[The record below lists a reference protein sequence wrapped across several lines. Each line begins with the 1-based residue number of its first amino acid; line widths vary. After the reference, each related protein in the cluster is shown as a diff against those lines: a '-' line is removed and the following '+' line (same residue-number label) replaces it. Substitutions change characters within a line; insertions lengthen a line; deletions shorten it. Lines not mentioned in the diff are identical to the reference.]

1 MAKEKIPPR
10 DEVKEEFTWDLT
22 EIYESDEKWAEEF
35 AALESVP
42 ARLESFRGSL
52 GESAGTLLEFF
63 RLDDSIS
70 LRLEKLAGYASCKA
84 DQDLAN
90 GFYQDMRGKAMRRC
104 VEISEASAF
113 ARPEIMAIP
122 EEKLESFYAARPE
135 LEEYRRS
142 LYRIRRRAEHILSPA
157 EEKLLSA
164 AGEMADSPDN
174 IGGALRNAD
183 LRFED
188 AVDSKGERHPL
199 SSGTL
204 VPLMESSDRTLRKSA
219 FENCFC
225 RYGEF
230 KNTVAS
236 ILDAQFKQLNF
247 FARARKYPSTLTAAL
262 DGTEVPEEVYMNLI
276 SAVHE
281 NMEAMYRYVRLRKR
295 ALGVEELHMY
305 DVYTP
310 IVADAAEKISYEQA
324 KETVLSALSVL
335 GEDYVELLKKGFDG
349 RWIDV
354 YENQG
359 KRSGAYSSGI
369 SRPHPYVLLNHK
381 DNLESMFTIAHE
393 MGHALHSYYS
403 CKNQPVSTSDYVIF
417 VAEVAS
423 TCNEIL
429 LVRKLLEQTG
439 DKKRRAYLIN
449 HFLEQFKGTVYRQ
462 TMFAEFELEMG
473 RMSWAGESLTA
484 EELCRKY
491 LELNKLYFG
500 PDMVSDELIG
510 LEWARIPHFF
520 YNYYVFQYATGFAA
534 AAAIAQRILTEGA
547 PAVED
552 YKRFLSSG
560 GSSDPISLL
569 KIAGVDMAS
578 PEPVAAALRLFNEL
592 IGELEELI

>member
-1 MAKEKIPPR
+1 MAKEKIPSR
-10 DEVKEEFTWDLT
+10 EEIKEEYTWDLS
-22 EIYESDEKWAEEF
+22 EIYGSDEKWAEEF
-35 AALESVP
+35 AALEAAP
-42 ARLESFRGSL
+42 AELEKYRGRLGSGAEELL
-52 GESAGTLLEFF
+52 GFL
-63 RLDDSIS
+63 RLDDRLS
-70 LRLEKLAGYASCKA
+70 LRLEKLTGYASCKA

-104 VEISEASAF
+104 VEVSEAEAF

-122 EEKLESFYAARPE
+122 EETLRGFYASCPE

-142 LYRIRRRAEHILSPA
+142 LYRIRRRAEHILSPQ

-204 VPLMESSDRTLRKSA
+204 VPLMESSDRKLRKSA
-219 FENCFC
+219 FENCFR

-247 FARARKYPSTLTAAL
+247 FARSRKYGSTLSAAL
-262 DGTEVPEEVYMNLI
+262 DATEVPEEVYTNLI
-276 SAVHE
+276 SAVHD
-281 NMEAMYRYVRLRKR
+281 NMEAMYRYVRLRKK
-295 ALGVEELHMY
+295 ALGVDELHMY

-310 IVADAAEKISYEQA
+310 IVSNAAEEISYEQA

-335 GEDYVELLKKGFDG
+335 GEDYVELLKKGFG
-349 RWIDV
+349 ERWIDV
-354 YENQG
+354 YENRG

-403 CKNQPVSTSDYVIF
+403 CQNQPVSTSDYVIF

-429 LVRKLLEQTG
+429 LMRKLLRETAEP
-439 DKKRRAYLIN
+439 KRRAYLIN
-449 HFLEQFKGTVYRQ
+449 HFLDQFKGTIYRQ

-473 RMSWAGESLTA
+473 RMSWAGQALTA
-484 EELCRKY
+484 EELCKKY

-500 PDMVSDELIG
+500 PDMVSDEEIS

-534 AAAIAQRILTEGA
+534 AAAIARRILTEGE
-547 PAVED
+547 PAVKD
-552 YKRFLSSG
+552 YKKFLSSG
-560 GSSDPISLL
+560 GSADPISLL

-578 PEPVAAALRLFNEL
+578 PAPVNEALRLFNEL